1 MIMKRKTIT
10 YGLAASAIGIV
21 VAWAALAAAI
31 IPPFAAAMVFVIAFP
46 VLVPF
51 LGRCW
56 RAPGGEGDTPLIG
69 Y

>member
-21 VAWAALAAAI
+21 VARAALAAAI

-46 VLVPF
+46 LLVLF
-51 LGRCW
+51 LGLWW
-56 RAPGGEGDTPLIG
+56 RAPGGEGDIPFIG